1 MGKTMF
7 RRFKRY
13 LTVVAIFAILVLVT
27 SCEERIEYKP
37 FDIIEVI
44 FLPFIEEEKTLIA
57 KVDTEIA
64 YYTYI
69 AEPLFSLSSG
79 GLVYGGTDGEEKD
92 LGPTGEESAGRFTQ
106 GKWYFHVFA
115 YNAKRELVRDGE
127 CIVYLAKNAVT
138 GLKNTVPITIYR
150 TSLKTGSV
158 HFSFTTTAVSSSLPY
173 VRVIPIRQG
182 EVKAT
187 RTFYASSVNEDETA
201 TFNFTITGLQAGV
214 WEFRLE
220 TYDNSV
226 KEGGG
231 AVSTYILG
239 DGTTEV
245 TGTIYPS
252 EWIDAG
258 FAIEMPDPVEGT
270 IGSDVSTRVGNV
282 SFSWTSLSGIPVTYS
297 WYVNGSLEST
307 TAVASWSTHFS
318 KPGVY
323 SVTCIATDESGLEK
337 GYSTITVT
345 VQGDASNRLSFSYG
359 GNETSFT
366 KTLPQVQI
374 NGTPLVRVHIEDP
387 NGVILCSGYPTLTES
402 SGIWRGTI
410 SFIDPSSTNDGEVE
424 VEIKNGTITV
434 TLSKI
439 ARGTVTIGV
448 SV

>member
-1 MGKTMF
+1 MF
-7 RRFKRY
+7 RRFKY
-13 LTVVAIFAILVLVT
+13 LAIIAILVLFT
-27 SCEERIEYKP
+27 ACEERIEYKP
-37 FDIIEVI
+37 FDIIEVS
-44 FLPFIEEEKTLIA
+44 FLPFIEEEKTLVAI
-57 KVDTEIA
+57 VDTDIA

-79 GLVYGGTDGEEKD
+79 GLVYGGTEGAEKD
-92 LGPTGEESAGRFTQ
+92 LGPTGKESAGRFTQ

-115 YNAKRELVRDGE
+115 YNEKGELVRDGE
-127 CIVYLAKNAVT
+127 CIVYLSKNATT
-138 GLKNTVPITIYR
+138 GLKNTVPITLYR
-150 TSLKTGSV
+150 TSLKTGSI
-158 HFSFTTTAVSSSLPY
+158 HFAFTTTAVSSSLPY
-173 VRVIPIRQG
+173 VRVTPIRQG

-187 RTFYASSVNEDETA
+187 RTFYATSVNEDETA
-201 TFNFTITGLQAGV
+201 TFNFTISGLQSGV

-297 WYVNGSLEST
+297 WYVDGSLAST
-307 TAVASWSTHFS
+307 TTTSSWSKYFS

-323 SVTCIATDESGLEK
+323 SVTCIATDEGGLEK

-345 VQGDASNRLSFSYG
+345 VQGDNSNRLSFSYG
-359 GNETSFT
+359 GNETTIT
-366 KTLPQVQI
+366 KTLPQTI

-387 NGVILCSGYPTLTES
+387 NGVILCSGYPTLTQS
-402 SGIWRGTI
+402 SGVWTGKI
-410 SFIDPSSTNDGEVE
+410 SFIDPSSTNDGEAQI
-424 VEIKNGTITV
+424 EIKNGTITV
-434 TLSKI
+434 KLSKV
-439 ARGTVTIGV
+439 ARGTVTVGV